1 MKTDQNSNMQGTL
14 NKRISMK
21 KRRNAKRALLALNLV
36 AVIFT
41 TTVFSNPVS
50 VLSEEV
56 STDAVQSI
64 ENSPGTDAQ
73 IAEQADVQQNTAE
86 AAQAVEAPAAEAPAA
101 ENSAEAAKAEE
112 PSGVNAPAEN
122 AMSAEMNAA
131 EDGVVSTDDGASS
144 ASAVQSADTSSA
156 SNGSFEDAGAGNTDG
171 TKDGIIENDAE
182 GLNEAEGTAANEES
196 EDAASQEQLT
206 YEDEHVKISV
216 SYTDGRAFTA
226 DSILTR
232 TYLDSDEK
240 NAVLSAVNAQISKGN
255 SADTVSDTAENT
267 ESSGSAPVA
276 STTATTVEYSVAGF
290 HALMLA
296 AKNQDGSDT
305 TTEGD
310 VTFSAEFKKGLNDAG
325 YASREETT
333 ENNEAGGD
341 GSLTTTTTRCE
352 TSWKIYTVTEKNLTD
367 ITDITDA
374 HNTHYEM
381 DENGTLKSASF
392 RGALPQTVAF
402 VQIVKKTVTE
412 TTTQKETEKA
422 TEKETQKVTEKY
434 TEKITGKAAE
444 KTTETETEKEDVKA
458 EVPASAAMP
467 AVAFDQKVTTEN
479 GTVMV
484 HIDAEEGAFEEG
496 TSMTVTP
503 VTRHDILDKAID
515 AAGGKGAAAAMDITF
530 TKADGTKT
538 EPLKPIHVK
547 MISPVLNHAEEA
559 HVVHVADSGTI
570 DVVARKSD
578 GKTIESTSSEAASSD
593 AKNAVSFESDSFS
606 VYAIVYTVD
615 FETVDGGVYS
625 VPGEGSYKLNDLLTY
640 IIGKEGKVSDAT
652 LELVEGEEVEGA
664 LYLTQDEEKDWYI
677 NSDVAFDDTYELTML
692 VGNEKYVVKVTD
704 ENTSSSNLNDFI
716 AKATIVADKEGD
728 KYVLKPGK
736 TYTAS
741 LRFKEDPDGFQF
753 DDSGVL
759 TYTLP
764 DGFTPEGLNSGTFA
778 ITATSHGEDYPV
790 EGNRYEVVGNQL
802 KVYLNT
808 ESPNYQYVTSSSIAT
823 LDLNITGIF
832 DQNKTQINWGGNVTT
847 DIKFDTDAGVSVQK
861 SITNFSAATGI
872 VTYSVSI
879 KALNGS
885 SSDIVISDHMEGN
898 HVDINHD
905 VTLSGA
911 TMSSSGVSYNV
922 VDWNNN
928 TTGFSFTI
936 PSMSAGQEATV
947 TYTAKLKDGFDTWEG
962 GNTFSAKPGGE
973 NKPDSDTKDLSH
985 YIQRPSISKTSEVSD
1000 VVNGKQTITWTIVAT
1015 SDDFMTLA
1023 GSTIKDEIRAD
1034 SRSDMHYSGNG
1045 LTIVVTD
1052 ANGSSQTRYP
1062 SWASVGVNNKNTDYS
1077 WTYNVPSS
1085 DTGDKT
1091 YVITYT
1097 TEVDVSNMA
1106 SDVVMKNDVT
1116 EKYGGTE
1123 GKGTVGPEGD
1133 DHKATIDKS
1142 VVNVT
1147 AETITW
1153 KVELEVP
1160 VQGLTKARLT
1170 DYLPANTDKGLYDI
1184 LNGSVDDIEIVG
1196 LDTANERVIR
1206 TYNAPD
1212 SANKKAGE
1220 IILNFQKNINGQWTD
1235 GLNGGTEL
1243 RKITVTITSKNDQ
1256 NWLEAAKS
1264 DGNLVRHTNNA
1275 KFRANDYDIDDSDS
1289 GSPMESSLTKKLN
1302 YSGTSDGLPVYY
1314 YQVLVTG
1321 VTGPFTIEDVFDSR
1335 LELFGNPEVK
1345 GGDQYSQEMKT
1356 STPNP
1361 ETDTSTDGKVI
1372 FTVSDSNLA
1381 KKGEGYQSHYRIE
1394 YALKVKDA
1402 EALASIKADAAA
1414 TSNGIKVL
1422 TNTATSTLGEDHVD
1436 VEYKY
1441 NGLTKELVNESEVG
1455 VSTNICKFKL
1465 TVNPDGLDMNPEGD
1479 TITLNDVFS
1488 KTLSIDYKTI
1498 SVEPR
1503 DGASWNVSGYETS
1516 FILPDETPIVITYDA
1531 RIVGAGA
1538 IPFNNVATIG
1548 DQKAEYS
1555 DTKTVTAD
1563 MGGTAGNFNVKILKH
1578 KRNELSTPLEGAVFE
1593 LYYDKGDGVP
1603 GIPVTDDSNNTVTF
1617 RTRSDGL
1624 AFVEGNQH
1632 DDGWALREDVK
1643 YYLWEITPPDGYVLR
1658 DEATRTRYKFTI
1670 ASSDIADYDNNI
1682 YHNGDT
1688 LHIGNTPLGGI
1699 EIRKSFR
1706 GAELSDD
1713 EKEKI
1718 TFTITGPDG
1727 YNKTVSL
1734 SDFQDGKSYKITGL
1748 PVGDYSVVESN
1759 ADVEGYTR
1767 TTSYYVGT
1775 DSTVEGE
1782 SATVTLSNSTEEKV
1796 ITYINKY
1803 QSDVEINPEDIQ
1815 LRVQK
1820 KWYQGDEDKTNSGEY
1835 DDKSVEVQIERYRA
1849 ELPTTVLHFYSEG
1862 SADQYCSDV
1871 SVPKGSTVSITVPG
1885 GANICAMTQ
1894 NAYQW
1899 QEAYRINGGPQYVQ
1913 NNGVYQFDTGNYAAV
1928 YIIINGNAGTLSVSY
1943 TGGSTSVPDDQFSL
1957 DTTYDGP
1964 TANLTNGNWGKTF
1977 LNLPVTEEVGTTKYI
1992 YKYLVKE
1999 ISEING
2005 FVTTYSVDGGEFKDN
2020 LSMTDAVNSS
2030 GQHNFVIKNKSESG
2044 ALKLKKEVTVNN
2056 NSTGTKLADG
2066 EYEFTIT
2073 GPDNTTKVNEKVTI
2087 KIVSGVA
2094 TQYKLNN
2101 AETYTDLP
2109 SDKFV
2114 ILPNLDPGVYE
2125 IEETTP
2131 SNGTVISKI
2140 NGSDSTTY
2148 TTTVT
2153 VVAGDTTAV
2162 NASATFTN
2170 NISTGDLTVAK
2181 ETSGTTAA
2189 DANDT
2194 FTFTV
2199 ALTAPENVT
2208 LASSYAAR
2216 KSTDSADTTVTVT
2229 NNQITGITLKA
2240 GETFT
2245 IKGLPAGTGYTVTE
2259 ADAVGY
2265 SKDIPNSTGTIA
2277 NSANS
2282 TVTVTAT
2289 NTRDKGRLQ
2298 IKKTGTVNGNSD
2310 TEGLVNGNYTFTVA
2324 GVENSST
2331 AGNTVTV
2338 EITLTSGSATAASKV
2353 GTSTPSDIAVSI
2365 TDGVVTVSGLPTG
2378 QYTVSEDTT
2387 GLTAKGISV
2396 IGTNPQIITVEKE
2409 PQTLPTA
2416 EFKNNMDVG
2425 SLKITKVAKIGG
2437 SVASELNDS
2446 RKSLADGTYTFNVYS
2461 AYTDAE
2467 TNTLATKADGTA
2479 VDDVTVDI
2487 KNGEIKSVAEVTNL
2501 LPGKYYVKETAGDNA
2516 AVTLDTTVYEVT
2528 VEGGKEGN
2536 TVASTAIAEAT
2547 NTLPVGSLVVTKSV
2561 ESTDSSR
2568 RIPGSTYTYPV
2579 TIKVKLAGKDYYV
2592 QNANGELGEAE
2603 PDSSLTVSCMVSSTG
2618 TLSNNSLT
2626 INNLPYG
2633 AYVVA
2638 ETDPGSVAVA
2648 GFSFVES
2655 VSIVQAE
2662 ATVSSENGSA
2672 SLNNKYMP
2680 GASWTPVVTKH
2691 LNGAAY
2697 AGTEYSFE
2705 LNEIGAGQHAPRTTN
2720 ARATTDA
2727 KTGKATFSTIS
2738 YHRPDLHGNEPR
2750 DFIYEIHEIVP
2761 SGSDRDE
2768 YIRYDD
2774 RTIYAKVTV
2783 SIVQGNRLEAVS
2795 GYYEDQDCTKLLSE
2809 AVFDNTE
2816 LGNLTV
2822 TKTVTGSYTPNGDE
2836 FPITIKNEANKFL
2849 NASGELVDE
2858 DPELTVTAGKTL
2870 RFNKIPVG
2878 KYTVSEGSVTEN
2890 GYEITTIYQVNSE
2903 VVTTAEATV
2912 TKGNIEAVGITNQ
2925 YRDAELKITKT
2936 IDGITDS
2943 KKLADAIR
2951 KISFEIEDVT
2961 EGVESSDKT
2970 SGFTATI
2977 TDADLS
2983 EGKYVKV
2990 FTSAVNGIKPDH
3002 KYKVTETVTAPDGYV
3017 LKSTT
3022 YAVSVGTA
3030 DTGTTSTEGSL
3041 TLSNDYTSKG
3051 QIDFTNTYEEI
3062 TSVKVKKTWNTNG
3075 AWPEGYTVEMTL
3087 KADGEVVETTAAGN
3101 GDVNPAELN
3110 SGKTETTWTN
3120 LPKNKADGFGAI
3132 TYTVEETKILY
3143 NGTEVSKDIFTVTG
3157 DGTVDDG
3164 ETSFDNTPK
3173 TTTVSVSKKWEG
3185 DVETDR
3191 PESIEYTLTATAD
3204 SVTLT
3209 HEDLG
3214 LASADA
3220 MKAIGQKN
3228 GSPAYGAGWEDLPK
3242 YTKAGVKIDY
3252 TVTEGTVEH
3261 YSLVN
3266 TTNTEGDNTW
3276 TWEFTN
3282 KMVKVEVPGTKKMTG
3297 RILDGTDNDKYTFKI
3312 EPVTENAPA
3321 FVLGT
3326 VNNDTTSGEFKFGPL
3341 YITDSNISSL
3351 IDPEVEEDQTI
3362 DLVYKVTEDTTD
3374 QKENVKYDTTEYTV
3388 TIPVIYNKTTGAI
3401 SAGDASFK
3409 IGDASANAIIFENTE
3424 ITSFDFEKV
3433 WKKDG
3438 TVLTWPENVKSITVT
3453 LKREPKNGG
3462 AVQPETVTYTVTA
3475 DNITGTGFEGSTS
3488 AFTGGDDRYKYSITG
3503 LPKYWENT
3511 GAKGEWKYTI
3521 SETQVDGYNLP
3532 IYITLSET
3540 GETEVQHKSGTDG
3553 ASIFVEAGSYGVKI
3567 ENDLITVS
3575 LPETGGIGTTP
3586 YTVSGLLL
3594 LAFTALAFIFKKK
3607 RRFIFVPVDG
3617 ESPWKG
3623 GGPLR

>member
-1 MKTDQNSNMQGTL
+1 MKSFFEKVSQFFYTKQNSPAWRVL
-14 NKRISMK
+14 
-21 KRRNAKRALLALNLV
+21 ALLMAGCV
-36 AVIFT
+36 VFT
-41 TTVFSNPVS
+41 TTYSMVLPAITIDQSTAEEMPGVFVEDVEEPEGYYEEAAVEEEAAPSEEVTEEQAEPENDPAAGTDLGNEDAADEQNEEAEAAYTEPEYTDEEDEAVYTDEENDDAA
-50 VLSEEV
+50 VYADGQDAVTDEQTAEEQAVTESEEV
-56 STDAVQSI
+56 SAAEHQFASELTYEGGDYTVTASFDTPIEYRDTLELTATEMTAPDFENEYNAYYNETVARMLEREIDGIVDARYFRFRVY
-64 ENSPGTDAQ
+64 
-73 IAEQADVQQNTAE
+73 ADGQDI
-86 AAQAVEAPAAEAPAA
+86 APAGGVTFTLTYK
-101 ENSAEAAKAEE
+101 NSTEYLYGETPYAIGFRAGDERQQDLYTADALSMQDGDSYFAYGYTFRVDGWDY
-112 PSGVNAPAEN
+112 STIGAFRSAAPAE
-122 AMSAEMNAA
+122 AEESTEEVPAETETAVSEEEVVEETEAVVSEEEVVEETTLENIDATSAA
-131 EDGVVSTDDGASS
+131 ESVAEPVVEEEKFEGRLRFAGDGYKVIADITKEAGLPLETELKVEEILPGNAQYDELLAQAAAATAEDKNVAFARFFDISFMADGEEKEPTAGVSVRIEYSSPEKEEIKEATGVEVTAAPEASDVS
-144 ASAVQSADTSSA
+144 VMHFGQ
-156 SNGSFEDAGAGNTDG
+156 
-171 TKDGIIENDAE
+171 E
-182 GLNEAEGTAANEES
+182 GLNEVEA
-196 EDAASQEQLT
+196 
-206 YEDEHVKISV
+206 
-216 SYTDGRAFTA
+216 
-226 DSILTR
+226 
-232 TYLDSDEK
+232 
-240 NAVLSAVNAQISKGN
+240 NAVEKRGK
-255 SADTVSDTAENT
+255 
-267 ESSGSAPVA
+267 
-276 STTATTVEYSVAGF
+276 TTVE
-290 HALMLA
+290 
-296 AKNQDGSDT
+296 
-305 TTEGD
+305 
-310 VTFSAEFKKGLNDAG
+310 
-325 YASREETT
+325 
-333 ENNEAGGD
+333 
-341 GSLTTTTTRCE
+341 
-352 TSWKIYTVTEKNLTD
+352 
-367 ITDITDA
+367 
-374 HNTHYEM
+374 
-381 DENGTLKSASF
+381 
-392 RGALPQTVAF
+392 
-402 VQIVKKTVTE
+402 
-412 TTTQKETEKA
+412 
-422 TEKETQKVTEKY
+422 
-434 TEKITGKAAE
+434 
-444 KTTETETEKEDVKA
+444 
-458 EVPASAAMP
+458 
-467 AVAFDQKVTTEN
+467 
-479 GTVMV
+479 
-484 HIDAEEGAFEEG
+484 
-496 TSMTVTP
+496 
-503 VTRHDILDKAID
+503 
-515 AAGGKGAAAAMDITF
+515 
-530 TKADGTKT
+530 
-538 EPLKPIHVK
+538 
-547 MISPVLNHAEEA
+547 
-559 HVVHVADSGTI
+559 
-570 DVVARKSD
+570 
-578 GKTIESTSSEAASSD
+578 
-593 AKNAVSFESDSFS
+593 FESDAFS
-606 VYAIVYTVD
+606 VYGILYTVD
-615 FETVDGGVYS
+615 FETVDGGKYS
-625 VPGEGSYKLNDLLTY
+625 IPGEGSYKLNDLLPY

-677 NSDVAFDDTYELTML
+677 HSDVAFDDTYELTML
-692 VGNEKYVVKVTD
+692 IGNEKYVVEVTD
-704 ENTSSSNLNDFI
+704 ENTSSSNLNNFI
-716 AKATIVADKEGD
+716 TKATIVADKEGD

-764 DGFTPEGLNSGTFA
+764 DGFTPEGLNSGTFV

-861 SITNFSAATGI
+861 SITNFDAATGT

-898 HVDINHD
+898 HVNINHD
-905 VTLSGA
+905 VSLSGA

-922 VDWNNN
+922 VDWNQN

-936 PSMSAGQEATV
+936 PSMSEGQEATV

-962 GNTFSAKPGGE
+962 GNTFSAKPGGD

-1023 GSTIKDEIRAD
+1023 GSTIKDTIRED

-1052 ANGSSQTRYP
+1052 ANGSSQTRTP

-1077 WTYNVPSS
+1077 WTYNVPST

-1147 AETITW
+1147 ADTITW

-1170 DYLPANTDKGLYDI
+1170 DYLPANTEKGLYDT
-1184 LNGSVDDIEIVG
+1184 LSGSVDDIEIVG

-1206 TYNAPD
+1206 TYTAPD

-1465 TVNPDGLDMNPEGD
+1465 TVNPDGFDMNPDGD
-1479 TITLNDVFS
+1479 TITLKDVFS

-1503 DGASWNVSGYETS
+1503 EGASWNVSGYETS

-1531 RIVGAGA
+1531 RIVGEGA

-1548 DQKAEYS
+1548 GQKAEYS
-1555 DTKTVTAD
+1555 DTKTVTAN
-1563 MGGTAGNFNVKILKH
+1563 MGGTAENFNVKILKH

-1593 LYYDKGDGVP
+1593 LYYDHGDGVP
-1603 GIPVTDDSNNTVTF
+1603 GTPVKDNSNNTVTF

-1624 AFVEGNQH
+1624 AFVEGNQQ
-1632 DDGWALREDVK
+1632 DDGWALREDVQ

-1718 TFTITGPDG
+1718 TFTITGPEE

-1748 PVGDYSVVESN
+1748 PVGDYTVVESN

-1782 SATVTLSNSTEEKV
+1782 STTVTLSNSTEEKV

-1849 ELPTTVLHFYSEG
+1849 ELPTTVIHFVNEGGSEEI
-1862 SADQYCSDV
+1862 SNSV
-1871 SVPKGSTVSITVPG
+1871 SVPKGAEVTIKTQN
-1885 GANICAMTQ
+1885 ALNICAKSTFSNMWEES
-1894 NAYQW
+1894 N
-1899 QEAYRINGGPQYVQ
+1899 RIKAASHGTSYSFETGEYTDVYVNFQ
-1913 NNGVYQFDTGNYAAV
+1913 GNPGK
-1928 YIIINGNAGTLSVSY
+1928 ISVESS
-1943 TGGSTSVPDDQFSL
+1943 GGSTSVSDDQFSE

-1964 TANLTNGNWGKTF
+1964 TATLTNGNWGKTF

-2005 FVTTYSVDGGEFKDN
+2005 FETTYSVDGGEFKDT
-2020 LSMTDAVNSS
+2020 LTMTDAVNSS
-2030 GQHNFVIKNKSESG
+2030 GLHNFVIKNKSESG
-2044 ALKLKKEVTVNN
+2044 SLKLKKEVTVNN
-2056 NSTGTKLADG
+2056 NPTGTKLADG

-2148 TTTVT
+2148 TITVT

-2170 NISTGDLTVAK
+2170 NINTGDLTVAK
-2181 ETSGTTAA
+2181 ETSGTTSA
-2189 DANDT
+2189 DANDE

-2199 ALTAPENVT
+2199 ALTAPENVI

-2245 IKGLPAGTGYTVTE
+2245 IKGLPAGTRYTVTE
-2259 ADAVGY
+2259 ADATGY
-2265 SKDIPNSTGTIA
+2265 SKDIPGSTGTIA

-2282 TVTVTAT
+2282 IVTVTAT
-2289 NTRDKGRLQ
+2289 NTRDKGSLQ
-2298 IKKTGTVNGNSD
+2298 IKKTGTVNSNPD
-2310 TEGLVNGNYTFTVA
+2310 TTGLVNGYYTFTVA

-2331 AGNTVTV
+2331 AGNTATV
-2338 EITLTSGSATAASKV
+2338 RITLTNGEASAASKE
-2353 GTSTPSDIAVSI
+2353 GISTPSDVAVSI
-2365 TDGVVTVSGLPTG
+2365 EDGIVTISGLPTG
-2378 QYTVSEDTT
+2378 SYTVTESDT
-2387 GLTAKGISV
+2387 GLAAKGISV
-2396 IGTNPQIITVEKE
+2396 IGTNHQTITVEKE
-2409 PQTLPTA
+2409 PQTIPTA
-2416 EFKNNMDVG
+2416 EFENNMVVG
-2425 SLKITKVAKIGG
+2425 SLKITKVAKIGER
-2437 SVASELNDS
+2437 VASDLNDS
-2446 RKSLADGTYTFNVYS
+2446 RKSLADGTYTFNVY
-2461 AYTDAE
+2461 TDAE
-2467 TNTLATKADGTA
+2467 TNTPATKVDGTA
-2479 VDDVTVDI
+2479 VGDVTVDI
-2487 KNGEIKSVAEVTNL
+2487 ENGAIKNVAEVTNL
-2501 LPGKYYVKETAGDNA
+2501 LPGKYFVKETAGNNA
-2516 AVTLDTTVYEVT
+2516 AVTLDTTVYEVI

-2536 TVASTAIAEAT
+2536 TVETTAIAEAT

-2603 PDSSLTVSCMVSSTG
+2603 PDPSLTVSCTVSSTG
-2618 TLSNNSLT
+2618 VLSNNSLT

-2638 ETDPGSVAVA
+2638 ETDPGSVAIT
-2648 GFSFVES
+2648 GFSFVEG
-2655 VSIVQAE
+2655 VSIIQAE
-2662 ATVSSENGSA
+2662 AAVSSENGSA
-2672 SLNNKYMP
+2672 SLNNSYMP

-2705 LNEIGAGQHAPRTTN
+2705 LNEIDAGQHAPRTTN

-2727 KTGKATFSTIS
+2727 ETGKATFSTIS
-2738 YHRPDLHGNEPR
+2738 YQRSDLHGNEPR

-2795 GYYEDQDCTKLLSE
+2795 GYYEDQACTKPLSE
-2809 AVFDNTE
+2809 ADFDNTE

-2822 TKTVTGSYTPNGDE
+2822 SKTVTGSYTPNGDE

-2849 NASGELVDE
+2849 NASGELVDV
-2858 DPELTVTAGKTL
+2858 DPRLTVTAGQTL

-2903 VVTTAEATV
+2903 DMSTAEATV
-2912 TKGNIEAVGITNQ
+2912 TKGNTEAVGITNQ

-2970 SGFTATI
+2970 SGITETI

-3002 KYKVTETVTAPDGYV
+3002 KYKVTETVTAPDGYI

-3022 YAVSVGTA
+3022 YNVSAGTA
-3030 DTGTTSTEGSL
+3030 DTNNVTTNMDGSL
-3041 TLSNDYTSKG
+3041 TLSNEYTSKG

-3087 KADGEVVETTAAGN
+3087 MADGVAVETTAAGN
-3101 GDVNPAELN
+3101 SDVNPAVLSTE
-3110 SGKTETTWTN
+3110 KKETTWTN
-3120 LPKNKADGFGAI
+3120 LPKNKADGSGAV
-3132 TYTVEETKILY
+3132 TYTVEETKVLY
-3143 NGTEVSKDIFTVTG
+3143 NGSEVPKECFTVTG
-3157 DGTVDDG
+3157 NGSVAEG

-3173 TTTVSVSKKWEG
+3173 KTTVLVSKSWEG
-3185 DVETDR
+3185 DIETDR
-3191 PESIEYTLTATAD
+3191 PESIEYVLSAKAGSDELTY
-3204 SVTLT
+3204 
-3209 HEDLG
+3209 EDLG
-3214 LASADA
+3214 LENADA
-3220 MKAIGQKN
+3220 LKTTGLKSATP
-3228 GSPAYGAGWEDLPK
+3228 SYGASWENLPK

-3252 TVTEGTVEH
+3252 TVTEGSVEK
-3261 YSLVN
+3261 YTLVS
-3266 TTNTEGDNTW
+3266 TTNTENEDTW
-3276 TWEFTN
+3276 TWAFTN
-3282 KMVKVEVPGTKKMTG
+3282 KMVKVEIPGTKKMTG
-3297 RILDGTDNDKYTFKI
+3297 RDLNGTDGDKYTFKI
-3312 EPVTENAPA
+3312 EPVTVGAPA
-3321 FVLGT
+3321 FDNAT
-3326 VNNDTTSGEFKFGPL
+3326 VNNDTSNGAFKFGPL
-3341 YITDSNISSL
+3341 YITDSSISSL
-3351 IDPEVEEDQTI
+3351 TNAETEGEQTI
-3362 DLVYKVTEDTTD
+3362 NLVY
-3374 QKENVKYDTTEYTV
+3374 N
-3388 TIPVIYNKTTGAI
+3388 
-3401 SAGDASFK
+3401 S
-3409 IGDASANAIIFENTE
+3409 
-3424 ITSFDFEKV
+3424 
-3433 WKKDG
+3433 
-3438 TVLTWPENVKSITVT
+3438 
-3453 LKREPKNGG
+3453 
-3462 AVQPETVTYTVTA
+3462 
-3475 DNITGTGFEGSTS
+3475 
-3488 AFTGGDDRYKYSITG
+3488 
-3503 LPKYWENT
+3503 
-3511 GAKGEWKYTI
+3511 
-3521 SETQVDGYNLP
+3521 
-3532 IYITLSET
+3532 LSE
-3540 GETEVQHKSGTDG
+3540 SC
-3553 ASIFVEAGSYGVKI
+3553 ACR
-3567 ENDLITVS
+3567 
-3575 LPETGGIGTTP
+3575 P
-3586 YTVSGLLL
+3586 
-3594 LAFTALAFIFKKK
+3594 
-3607 RRFIFVPVDG
+3607 RFIGWVNL
-3617 ESPWKG
+3617 EK
-3623 GGPLR
+3623 